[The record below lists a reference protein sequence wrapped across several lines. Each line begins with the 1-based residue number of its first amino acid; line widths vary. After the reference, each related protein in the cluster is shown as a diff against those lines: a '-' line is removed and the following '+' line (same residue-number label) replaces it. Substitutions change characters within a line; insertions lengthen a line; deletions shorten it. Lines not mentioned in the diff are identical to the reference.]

1 MATPANTT
9 NVDTTR
15 EESQDSKSNIEN
27 PIQTDSPNVK
37 ASSSKIKAVDA
48 VEQARLEKQ
57 AAAAQT
63 IVDKNL
69 DSCIFELE
77 TEDLELLES
86 RVAELEKYLGI
97 EDMDMDYFVKNGGE
111 DLNKKAQVLEDFKR
125 VAEDKYFCINELF
138 AKFEKMDTF
147 LKHERRFEDQ
157 CMDLKQ
163 KTTFITDWLEELQ
176 TFLGQLEQIKSKEKH
191 LSFEPI
197 VGKLKQT
204 RELLF
209 ANN

>member
-1 MATPANTT
+1 METPVNI
-9 NVDTTR
+9 DTTK
-15 EESQDSKSNIEN
+15 EESDTISNIEN
-27 PIQTDSPNVK
+27 PIASTSPDIKPSAKVVK
-37 ASSSKIKAVDA
+37 VVDA
-48 VEQARLEKQ
+48 AKKARLEKQ
-57 AAAAQT
+57 AANAQT

-69 DSCIFELE
+69 DAAIYELE
-77 TEDLELLES
+77 TEDLEQLEQ

-97 EDMDMDYFVKNGGE
+97 EDMDMDYFVKNQGE

-147 LKHERRFEDQ
+147 LKHERPFEEQ

-176 TFLGQLEQIKSKEKH
+176 TFLS
-191 LSFEPI
+191 
-197 VGKLKQT
+197 
-204 RELLF
+204 
-209 ANN
+209 